1 MLHPLTCR
9 QHNHFYLLAPHL
21 SFTGIKPGQVLLCRC
36 VQILAGFTVQVV
48 SVRLLSNSGAE
59 EGSNVYNKNA
69 LMNIG
74 RGHRCNSGELL
85 KIG

>member
-1 MLHPLTCR
+1 MNYGMHQVFTGIA
-9 QHNHFYLLAPHL
+9 YL
-21 SFTGIKPGQVLLCRC
+21 SFTGIKPYQVLLCQC

-48 SVRLLSNSGAE
+48 SVRLLSNSSAE
-59 EGSNVYNKNA
+59 EGSNVHNKNA

-74 RGHRCNSGELL
+74 RGHGCNSGELL